1 MSLNFRI
8 PERQDARHRA
18 GHRAPRAIFRAALGA
33 AAGFAAIVSLTLAL
47 PGLDLRQAGSAAAQ
61 DTGGQILWKPVDQA
75 QLRLDEKAPL
85 KWNVYLPDKKKD
97 KKLAS
102 ELILVLLGHRYLMLD
117 TKARLVYVVP
127 LAELHAQGDDFESGD
142 LAQPNNQIPS
152 TDWTQRDVGPA
163 ELYRLTLGDYNRV
176 MEVSLPHP
184 PDLRAFY

>member
-1 MSLNFRI
+1 M
-8 PERQDARHRA
+8 AREHSGCR
-18 GHRAPRAIFRAALGA
+18 
-33 AAGFAAIVSLTLAL
+33 
-47 PGLDLRQAGSAAAQ
+47 LRSAVNCSAAFCAS
-61 DTGGQILWKPVDQA
+61 PR
-75 QLRLDEKAPL
+75 LR
-85 KWNVYLPDKKKD
+85 D

-127 LAELHAQGDDFESGD
+127 VTELHAQGADFESGD
-142 LAQPNNQIPS
+142 LAQPHNAIPS

-163 ELYRLTLGDYNRV
+163 ELFRLTLGDYNHV

>member
-1 MSLNFRI
+1 MKFLLRNLGRH
-8 PERQDARHRA
+8 DARRPARSNARRGLPPATHIAVR
-18 GHRAPRAIFRAALGA
+18 LL
-33 AAGFAAIVSLTLAL
+33 AIVWLILAL
-47 PGLDLRQAGSAAAQ
+47 PGPWVRDAGRAAAQ
-61 DTGGQILWKPVDQA
+61 DGGTQIHWKPVEQA
-75 QLRLDEKAPL
+75 QLRLDDKTPL
-85 KWNVYLPDKKKD
+85 KWSVYQPDRKKD

-127 LAELHAQGDDFESGD
+127 LTELHAQGNDFESGD
-142 LAQPNNQIPS
+142 LAQPNKAIPS

>member
-1 MSLNFRI
+1 MKFLSRI
-8 PERQDARHRA
+8 SGRHDAFHLARSHA
-18 GHRAPRAIFRAALGA
+18 GRGLRSPASIVVRFIAV
-33 AAGFAAIVSLTLAL
+33 VSLALAL
-47 PGLDLRQAGSAAAQ
+47 PGLWAPEAGTATAQ
-61 DTGGQILWKPVDQA
+61 ESGAQIHWKPIEQA
-75 QLRLDEKAPL
+75 QLRLDDKTPL
-85 KWNVYLPDKKKD
+85 KWSVYQPDKKKD

-127 LAELHAQGDDFESGD
+127 LTALHGQGDDFESGD
-142 LAQPNNQIPS
+142 LAQPNNAIPS

-163 ELYRLTLGDYNRV
+163 ELYRLTLGDYNHV

>member
-1 MSLNFRI
+1 MRFLSRTWAR
-8 PERQDARHRA
+8 PDARHPARSK
-18 GHRAPRAIFRAALGA
+18 GR
-33 AAGFAAIVSLTLAL
+33 
-47 PGLDLRQAGSAAAQ
+47 PGLRPAFPIAVRLVAIASLAFALAGLWVRHTGTAAAQ
-61 DTGGQILWKPVDQA
+61 DSGAQIHWKPVEQA
-75 QLRLDEKAPL
+75 QLRLDDKTPL
-85 KWNVYLPDKKKD
+85 KWSVYQPDKKKD

-127 LAELHAQGDDFESGD
+127 LTELHAQGEDFESGE
-142 LAQPNNQIPS
+142 LARPNNAIPS

-163 ELYRLTLGDYNRV
+163 ELYRLTLGDYNHV